1 MLLESFLI
9 EGITY
14 WLGFSDFAHEGLETK
29 STYNFPT
36 DISGTFRW
44 QESHQLVEYASWG
57 TGQPSGGS
65 SQNCGWKTYGPSP
78 GWHDAICS
86 ETNDGGAWG
95 QIHALC
101 EADK

>member
-1 MLLESFLI
+1 MMVFKEIPNS
-9 EGITY
+9 
-14 WLGFSDFAHEGLETK
+14 
-29 STYNFPT
+29 NFPT

-57 TGQPSGGS
+57 FGEPSNS
-65 SQNCGWKTYGPSP
+65 SDLEDCGWKTYGNRP

-86 ETNDGGAWG
+86 QTTTEGFG